1 MMNCEVL
8 VLSETFNN
16 DNNNKYYKVI
26 SNKVT
31 HLLIFIQHY
40 SLARVKLTVLYKPL
54 LTETICMKFN
64 NQKHQISHLNYVDV
78 GFSFD
83 VCF

>member
-1 MMNCEVL
+1 M
-8 VLSETFNN
+8 F
-16 DNNNKYYKVI
+16 YKVI

-40 SLARVKLTVLYKPL
+40 SLTRVKLTVLYKPL
-54 LTETICMKFN
+54 MTETIYMKFN